1 MSLVENNSRN
11 QLQSSINEYG
21 QVLTEIK
28 SICYSKCANL
38 LDTHEVTLAE
48 KSCSSNCFKKLNF
61 AYNNFNRLTNE
72 EFTKLSTLKVL
83 V

>member
-1 MSLVENNSRN
+1 MSLEENTRRN

-48 KSCSSNCFKKLNF
+48 KSCAFNCYKKLNF

-72 EFTKLSTLKVL
+72 DYVKSSNLA
-83 V
+83 